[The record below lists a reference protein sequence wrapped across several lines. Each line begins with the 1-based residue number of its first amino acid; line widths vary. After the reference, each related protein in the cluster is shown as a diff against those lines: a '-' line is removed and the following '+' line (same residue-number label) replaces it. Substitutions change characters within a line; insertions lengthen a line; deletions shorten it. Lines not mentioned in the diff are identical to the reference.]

1 MKTTWDRRKNAANRR
16 KHGISFEEVSA
27 LFESDEHL
35 VLFDEGH
42 SEEEERFISIGLIQ
56 RGVVVVVW
64 TERSALEVRII
75 SARLA
80 TTGERS
86 LFEQHIRGK

>member
-1 MKTTWDRRKNAANRR
+1 MKTTWDSRKNAANQR
-16 KHGISFEEVSA
+16 KHGVSFEEVSV

-64 TERSALEVRII
+64 TERSAQEIRII

-86 LFEQHIRGK
+86 LFEQHMRGK

>member
-1 MKTTWDRRKNAANRR
+1 MKITWDSRKNAANRR

-35 VLFDEGH
+35 VLFDEEH
-42 SEEEERFISIGLIQ
+42 SEEEERFISIGLVQ

-80 TTGERS
+80 TAGERT
-86 LFEQHIRGK
+86 LFEQHMRGK